1 MDSGENLQWCVRD
14 HPELQQ
20 LMIHGVTLTEKTLGS
35 GSYGTVEE
43 VALAGALC
51 AAKKVH
57 GFLTKVD
64 PKWLAKDMA
73 NRNMQK
79 FVSECKMMN
88 RLRHPNIV
96 QFLGIWI
103 SQADL
108 YLVMEKMLTS
118 LHDMLEPD
126 DQPKPNIPLGLKY
139 SILQDIAQGLAYLH
153 KQNPPVIHRDLSAR
167 NVLLNSAMVAKIA
180 DMGMA
185 RIMPDKNAAT
195 MTKQPGAS
203 VYMPPEAL
211 EDRYDTAI
219 DLFSL
224 GVVAMFL
231 LTQEFPKDLK
241 PATYTDEVK
250 GTLVA
255 RTELERREKYAP
267 KLYCI
272 FLKSHPLIQLVESCL
287 ENSPKARPPI
297 DQALE
302 LVGQAVA
309 TIGDKTHIISKLEL
323 LQLHHQKEQVLY
335 MWLNVVL
342 MTMSSVL

>member
-1 MDSGENLQWCVRD
+1 
-14 HPELQQ
+14 
-20 LMIHGVTLTEKTLGS
+20 
-35 GSYGTVEE
+35 
-43 VALAGALC
+43 
-51 AAKKVH
+51 
-57 GFLTKVD
+57 
-64 PKWLAKDMA
+64 
-73 NRNMQK
+73 MQK

-96 QFLGIWI
+96 PGIWI
-103 SQADL
+103 SQSDL

-126 DQPKPNIPLGLKY
+126 DQPKHNIPLGLKY
-139 SILQDIAQGLAYLH
+139 PILQDIAQGLAYFH

-203 VYMPPEAL
+203 VCMPPEAL

-231 LTQEFPKDLK
+231 LTQEFPKD
-241 PATYTDEVK
+241 PTYTDEVIVNVMCACLAS
-250 GTLVA
+250 GT
-255 RTELERREKYAP
+255 
-267 KLYCI
+267 
-272 FLKSHPLIQLVESCL
+272 
-287 ENSPKARPPI
+287 
-297 DQALE
+297 
-302 LVGQAVA
+302 
-309 TIGDKTHIISKLEL
+309 
-323 LQLHHQKEQVLY
+323 
-335 MWLNVVL
+335 
-342 MTMSSVL
+342 SSRA